1 MTPSNETMLH
11 FYQQLGKVFYGVAAA
26 DGTVREE
33 EIIRLDEIV
42 KKHWLGLEDTFDEFD
57 TDSAYQIEIVFAWLN
72 NNDWEQE
79 DILGN
84 FKDFKEEHPSL
95 FGYKNRLLIQGT
107 AQAIAKSFYGENK
120 AEGAFLGKLRDIL
133 S

>member
-1 MTPSNETMLH
+1 MKPSNETMLH
-11 FYQQLGKVFYGVAAA
+11 FYQQLGQVFYGAAA
-26 DGTVREE
+26 VDGVVREE
-33 EIIRLDEIV
+33 EIERLNDIV
-42 KKHWLGLEDTFDEFD
+42 KKYWLNLEDTFDEFN

-72 NNDWEQE
+72 NNDWNKEN
-79 DILGN
+79 ILGK

-95 FGYKNRLLIQGT
+95 FGYKNRLLVQGT

-120 AEGAFLGKLRDIL
+120 AEGIFLKKLKAIL

>member
-1 MTPSNETMLH
+1 MKPSNETMVS
-11 FYQQLGKVFYGVAAA
+11 FYQQLGRVFYGIAAA
-26 DGTVREE
+26 DKNVREE
-33 EIIRLDEIV
+33 EILRLDEIV
-42 KKHWLGLEDTFDEFD
+42 RNYWLPLENTFDNFD
-57 TDSAYQIEIVFAWLN
+57 VDSAYQIEIVFAWLN
-72 NNDWEQE
+72 NNDWNKE
-79 DILGN
+79 DILGK

-120 AEGAFLGKLRDIL
+120 AEGVFLKKLKAIL